1 MGWSSVPW
9 PVIPEFSLESK
20 NFKVHWNNDVN
31 DHSINDFSSA
41 KAIKEMAKNY
51 NLLSVYVAL
60 HLNSFLT
67 HLILL
72 TPCGVDFIILTL
84 QLRELRLAEVK
95 QFVGRSQ
102 I

>member
-1 MGWSSVPW
+1 
-9 PVIPEFSLESK
+9 
-20 NFKVHWNNDVN
+20 
-31 DHSINDFSSA
+31 
-41 KAIKEMAKNY
+41 MAKNY
-51 NLLSVYVAL
+51 HLLSVYVAL

-67 HLILL
+67 HLILT

-95 QFVGRSQ
+95 QFAGRSQ

>member
-1 MGWSSVPW
+1 M
-9 PVIPEFSLESK
+9 
-20 NFKVHWNNDVN
+20 N
-31 DHSINDFSSA
+31 DHSINDFSSV

-51 NLLSVYVAL
+51 HLLSVYVAL

-67 HLILL
+67 HLILT

-95 QFVGRSQ
+95 QFAGRSQ